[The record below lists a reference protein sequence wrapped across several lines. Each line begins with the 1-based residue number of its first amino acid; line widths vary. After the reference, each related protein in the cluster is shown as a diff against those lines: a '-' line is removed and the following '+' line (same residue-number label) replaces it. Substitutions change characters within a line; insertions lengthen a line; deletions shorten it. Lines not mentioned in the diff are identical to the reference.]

1 MKVRDV
7 METQLVSINHQA
19 SYEDAVR
26 LFHQHKITG
35 CPVIDDAGKLVGV
48 ISYKDLMRIL
58 FPYYDS
64 YYRSPEL
71 YTDFDQRE
79 SKAQEIKTHRV
90 STFMST
96 NIHSIHPEM
105 PILHA
110 GGMML
115 AHHIQRLPVVEN
127 GQLIGLVTRTKIL
140 REIFKKN
147 FGLE

>member
-1 MKVRDV
+1 MIVRDV
-7 METQLVSINHQA
+7 METELVSINHEA
-19 SYEDAVR
+19 TYEDAVR
-26 LFHQHKITG
+26 TLHEHHITG
-35 CPVIDDAGKLVGV
+35 CVVVNDAGELVGIV
-48 ISYKDLMRIL
+48 SYKDLMRVL

-79 SKAQEIKTHRV
+79 RKASEISKHKI

-96 NIHSIHPEM
+96 NLHVTHPDM

-115 AHHIQRLPVVEN
+115 AHHIQRLPVMEN
-127 GQLIGLVTRTKIL
+127 GKLIGLVTRTKIL
-140 REIFKKN
+140 RELFKKN

>member
-1 MKVRDV
+1 MYVRDV
-7 METQLVSINHQA
+7 METNLVSINHQA

-26 LFHQHKITG
+26 LFHEHKITG
-35 CPVIDDAGKLVGV
+35 CPVVDDAGDLVGV
-48 ISYKDLMRIL
+48 VSYKDLLRIL

-71 YTDFDQRE
+71 YADFDGRE
-79 SKAQEIKTHRV
+79 EKATEIRGHRI

-96 NIHSIHPEM
+96 NVHIAHPDM

-115 AHHIQRLPVVEN
+115 AHHIQRLPVVEE
-127 GQLIGLVTRTKIL
+127 GKLVGLVTRTKIL
-140 REIFKKN
+140 HELFKKN
-147 FGLE
+147 FGLQ

>member
-7 METQLVSINHQA
+7 METDLISINHEA
-19 SYEDAVR
+19 TYEDAVR
-26 LFHQHKITG
+26 LFNEKKITG
-35 CPVIDDAGKLVGV
+35 CPVINNEGKLVGV
-48 ISYKDLMRIL
+48 VSYKDLMRIL

-71 YTDFDQRE
+71 YTDFDKRE
-79 SKAQEIKTHRV
+79 AKASEIGSHKI

-96 NIHSIHPEM
+96 NVHSTHPDM

-115 AHHIQRLPVVEN
+115 SHHIQRLPVVEN
-127 GQLIGLVTRTKIL
+127 GELVGLVTRTRIL
-140 REIFKKN
+140 HELFKKN
-147 FGLE
+147 FNLE